1 MDFCCAFLRYF
12 VVQKIGTGTHRG
24 LPSADRRAGKVQSS
38 FPSST
43 LLRNSQISV
52 RHSTL
57 VFNPISPACRQTGLP
72 AAGLPTVGRQVSF
85 FFLSQRRQEIAI
97 CLSTGNLGS
106 CFLPLASCLPTAIL
120 FLKVLGTLYLVLG
133 TNFNIECPTPSEEC
147 RKCDN

>member
-24 LPSADRRAGKVQSS
+24 LPSAGRRAGKVQSS

-52 RHSTL
+52 RHSTS

-72 AAGLPTVGRQVSF
+72 AAGRSLFSFSRKGAKKLQFACQQAISALASYLPTAS
-85 FFLSQRRQEIAI
+85 
-97 CLSTGNLGS
+97 CLSALIS
-106 CFLPLASCLPTAIL
+106 CFLIIAS
-120 FLKVLGTLYLVLG
+120 LK
-133 TNFNIECPTPSEEC
+133 IECPTPSEEC